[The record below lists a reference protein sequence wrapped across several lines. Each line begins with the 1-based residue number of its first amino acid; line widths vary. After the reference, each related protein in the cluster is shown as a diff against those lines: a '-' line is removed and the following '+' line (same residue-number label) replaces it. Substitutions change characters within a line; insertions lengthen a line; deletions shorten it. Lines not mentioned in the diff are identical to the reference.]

1 MSKKSKNTEK
11 KYPVINI
18 DGNEVLTTHSIAK
31 DNPIISEAV
40 KKGEIFTYSVR
51 IDDESS
57 DLVEITLETSFNRA
71 FDIICLVPFNLNQYG
86 CFYPK
91 ETKFLH
97 KALSVESFLRRN
109 KSKDQE

>member
-1 MSKKSKNTEK
+1 MSKKSKTMEK
-11 KYPVINI
+11 KYPVISI
-18 DGNEVLTTHSIAK
+18 DGSEVLTTHSIAK
-31 DNPIISEAV
+31 NNPIISEAV

-57 DLVEITLETSFNRA
+57 DFIEITPETGFNRA

-97 KALSVESFLRRN
+97 KALSVESFLRRC
-109 KSKDQE
+109 KTKDQS